1 MVISKYCWEVAT
13 QSVKRLFASIDGRK
27 SPKRILRGVPAAI
40 IVANGEGYTLGKALE
55 HMLHT
60 KLRKG
65 TPFPLDNSIIGKL
78 TQWRLPQ

>member
-1 MVISKYCWEVAT
+1 MHWEVAT

-40 IVANGEGYTLGKALE
+40 VASGEGYTLGKALE
-55 HMLHT
+55 HMLYT